1 MEYKFRSLRS
11 WKKSRY
17 TRLSNYSPLSD
28 TNDLGMPKRQKIF
41 FQMNRVTS
49 LSLIDAKASS
59 FIHLLKLSVT
69 TNNSFFYAGAVG
81 MGPKYESPIV
91 QMAMDWK
98 WKPDHTLEI
107 SKWETFAGKG
117 HIFWCS

>member
-11 WKKSRY
+11 WQKSRY
-17 TRLSNYSPLSD
+17 TRLSNCSPLSD

-49 LSLIDAKASS
+49 LSLIDAKASA

-69 TNNSFFYAGAVG
+69 TNNSFFNAGAVG
-81 MGPKYESPIV
+81 NGPKISIPYCENG
-91 QMAMDWK
+91 
-98 WKPDHTLEI
+98 HGLEM
-107 SKWETFAGKG
+107 ETRSYAGDLKMG
-117 HIFWCS
+117 DICWQGSHFLV